1 LLYFQIPLIPIIQVV
16 LMRVTLRFSICCILL
31 SVAVTIFATPSHAAE
46 PLAFRRAIDLA
57 LRHSTTM
64 AIASADTQRAHAAV
78 QAGRNLFLPRVDIGS
93 GLAWT
98 YGFPLSIE
106 GSAPSIFNV
115 TTQQFL
121 FNPSQHEF
129 LRAYESDW
137 KATTHLSDDKKN
149 QVILET
155 ATDYV
160 ELDTITS
167 MLSVLQQQNQA
178 AQRAEEVV
186 SQRVQ
191 AGIDS
196 QVELTKA
203 KLASARVR
211 MKAAQALSTADL
223 LRQRLSQLTG
233 LPVAQIETASES
245 IPKLPE
251 VKPDDDLVEKA
262 VAYSPVIK
270 AANEQAVSKGFAAK
284 GEHKALYPSIDL
296 AGQYGYFTKFN
307 NYDKF
312 FLRFQRN
319 NATYGLQ
326 IRVPIFNSAQKAR
339 AQAADQDAV
348 IARKQA
354 EDTKNQVSAETL
366 RLERSINQLAEAK
379 EVARLEHEL
388 AQSEVEAMQARIQA
402 GTATLKDQEQARVR
416 EHETYITLLDAAF
429 AVDQA
434 QMQLLR
440 ATGDLEHWAVAPE
453 TGTSPNPSAPSAA
466 NP

>member
-1 LLYFQIPLIPIIQVV
+1 
-16 LMRVTLRFSICCILL
+16 MVTF
-31 SVAVTIFATPSHAAE
+31 FATGAQAAE

-57 LRHSTTM
+57 VRHSTTM
-64 AIASADTQRAHAAV
+64 AIATADAVRAHAAV

-93 GLAWT
+93 GAAFT

-129 LRAYESDW
+129 LRSYESEW
-137 KATTHLSDDKKN
+137 HAASHLSDDKKN

-167 MLSVLQQQNQA
+167 MLNILQQQNDA
-178 AQRAEEVV
+178 AQRAEQVV
-186 SQRVQ
+186 TQRVKE
-191 AGIDS
+191 GVDS
-196 QVELTKA
+196 EVELTRA

-211 MKAAQALSTADL
+211 MKAAQAQNTADL

-233 LPVAQIETASES
+233 LPLAQIQTATES

-251 VKPDDDLVEKA
+251 VKQDEDLVTQA
-262 VAYSPVIK
+262 VAYSPAIK
-270 AANEQAVSKGFAAK
+270 VANDQATAKRFTAK

-296 AGQYGYFTKFN
+296 SGQYGYFAKFN
-307 NYDKF
+307 NYQDF
-312 FLRFQRN
+312 FKKFQRN
-319 NATYGLQ
+319 NAVYGMV

-339 AQAADQDAV
+339 AQAADQEAL
-348 IARKQA
+348 IASKQV
-354 EDTKNQVSAETL
+354 EDVKDQVSSETL
-366 RLERSINQLAEAK
+366 KLQRSIRQLAEAK

-388 AQSEVEAMQARIQA
+388 AQSDVEAAQARLQA
-402 GTATLKDQEQARVR
+402 GTATIKDQEQARVH
-416 EHETYITLLDAAF
+416 EHETYISLLDASF
-429 AVDQA
+429 ALDQA
-434 QMQLLR
+434 QMQLMR
-440 ATGDLEHWAVAPE
+440 ATGDLERWAVAP
-453 TGTSPNPSAPSAA
+453 GTSTPNSPSGGTTTPN

>member
-1 LLYFQIPLIPIIQVV
+1 VI
-16 LMRVTLRFSICCILL
+16 LMRVALRFSTFCIL
-31 SVAVTIFATPSHAAE
+31 VTIFAASSSQAAE

-57 LRHSTTM
+57 LHHSTTM
-64 AIASADTQRAHAAV
+64 AMASADTQRAHAAV
-78 QAGRNLFLPRVDIGS
+78 QAGRNLFLPRVDVGS

-98 YGFPLSIE
+98 YGFPLSLE

-129 LRAYESDW
+129 LRSYESDW
-137 KATTHLSDDKKN
+137 HATTHLSDDKKN

-155 ATDYV
+155 ANDYV

-167 MLSVLQQQNQA
+167 MLSVLQQQNDA
-178 AQRAEEVV
+178 ALRAEQVV

-196 QVELTKA
+196 EVELTKA

-211 MKAAQALSTADL
+211 MKAAQAQTTADL

-233 LPVAQIETASES
+233 LPMAQIETASES

-251 VKPDDDLVEKA
+251 TKQDDDSVERA
-262 VAYSPVIK
+262 VAYSPTIK
-270 AANEQAVSKGFAAK
+270 AANDQAISKSFIAK

-307 NYDKF
+307 HYQDFYKK
-312 FLRFQRN
+312 FQRN
-319 NATYGLQ
+319 NATYGVQ

-354 EDTKNQVSAETL
+354 EDTKDQVSAETL
-366 RLERSINQLAEAK
+366 RLERSIRQLAEAK

-388 AQSEVEAMQARIQA
+388 AQSDVEAKQAMIQA
-402 GTATLKDQEQARVR
+402 GTATLKDQEQARVH
-416 EHETYITLLDAAF
+416 EHETYITLLDATF

-440 ATGDLEHWAVAPE
+440 ATGDLEHWAIAPE
-453 TGTSPNPSAPSAA
+453 AAPAA
-466 NP
+466 NPQPNPGANP